1 VKTAKPAM
9 LAVSQIRTDGGTQS
23 RAALSEDA
31 IADYA
36 AAYAAGGELPP
47 LGIVFDKETKS
58 HWLWDGFHRE
68 AAARR
73 AGIKRLPALLTPGT
87 QRDAVLMSV
96 GANARH
102 GLRRTNEDK
111 RRAAQILLSDQGW
124 GARSDAW
131 IAETAGV
138 SRPFVAELRAAQP
151 ATLHV
156 VVRQGLDG
164 KTRRLPQ
171 KEAEAGGGEADV
183 AEPPTKAVREAP
195 GTAQPGDVK
204 HDDGANTRPPAAERS
219 ASPANVPPD
228 DDWGDVGEDVDALEA
243 AEVIEPTIDMG
254 GLTASQA
261 WLKEIR
267 GLQVDLRHVAGILS
281 EAGSS
286 LARVVSAGAPLH
298 ESHAKALKAEIAE
311 ATWAVEARIPK
322 RACRA
327 CRDPD
332 GSEGRRATCGVCL
345 GQGYIVAS
353 QEAAAVVPAKKPPRA
368 RPAPLGVART
378 VVMNADG
385 SFEHDADG
393 KVATVPVVSAPARR
407 APPRNRIVLE
417 RDDGTEV
424 PFNPTETA

>member
-1 VKTAKPAM
+1 MKTAKPAM

-156 VVRQGLDG
+156 VVRQCQPRDSSSGSG
-164 KTRRLPQ
+164 RPSF
-171 KEAEAGGGEADV
+171 
-183 AEPPTKAVREAP
+183 PPSTSARSS
-195 GTAQPGDVK
+195 
-204 HDDGANTRPPAAERS
+204 AAM
-219 ASPANVPPD
+219 V
-228 DDWGDVGEDVDALEA
+228 
-243 AEVIEPTIDMG
+243 
-254 GLTASQA
+254 
-261 WLKEIR
+261 
-267 GLQVDLRHVAGILS
+267 
-281 EAGSS
+281 SS
-286 LARVVSAGAPLH
+286 SR
-298 ESHAKALKAEIAE
+298 
-311 ATWAVEARIPK
+311 
-322 RACRA
+322 C
-327 CRDPD
+327 
-332 GSEGRRATCGVCL
+332 CGVRVS
-345 GQGYIVAS
+345 GFSNAS
-353 QEAAAVVPAKKPPRA
+353 K
-368 RPAPLGVART
+368 
-378 VVMNADG
+378 
-385 SFEHDADG
+385 
-393 KVATVPVVSAPARR
+393 
-407 APPRNRIVLE
+407 
-417 RDDGTEV
+417 
-424 PFNPTETA
+424 